1 MEDDKRAPPPQTF
14 GLQPAHSVLSW
25 IAGEVPPPFEADNA
39 QGVALALGRAYL
51 GRGLPRVAEAD
62 YEGGRGADLH
72 LFCEKRRPLSCRHC
86 TSADA
91 ILALSV
97 LHYGASAA
105 GEAQMLLPR
114 VGLLNMVTRKKTGL
128 LAMFR
133 LSLKKRSDRSMSYE
147 EARAQLLMLRDKEVL
162 RARLRG

>member
-1 MEDDKRAPPPQTF
+1 METPPR
-14 GLQPAHSVLSW
+14 
-25 IAGEVPPPFEADNA
+25 D
-39 QGVALALGRAYL
+39 
-51 GRGLPRVAEAD
+51 RVAEAG
-62 YEGGRGADLH
+62 YEGGRGADLQC

-91 ILALSV
+91 ILALSM
-97 LHYGASAA
+97 LHYGAPAA

-114 VGLLNMVTRKKTGL
+114 VGLLNIVTRKKTGL

-147 EARAQLLMLRDKEVL
+147 EARAQLLVITSD
-162 RARLRG
+162 